1 MFIRYLLLM
10 LMALAPVVALI
21 ISQGLDFMERSQATA
36 DPNSY
41 PRTAVVFSGQ
51 FDRIEVGLQL
61 IEDAA
66 IDRLLVSGANPQ
78 SGIHQARF
86 SDQFNLTIRQRSAL
100 ANGQIILADG
110 ALSTLENAI
119 ESECWLQSS
128 PEVSEVLL
136 ITSSRHMARASLA
149 LELTSPNISVV
160 RLTSDPRSPQV
171 GIAHNLSEFAKFIST
186 RIILF
191 FPQWIWFTSGIPKI
205 CLDGE
210 TSNRPG

>member
-1 MFIRYLLLM
+1 MFIRYLLPM
-10 LMALAPVVALI
+10 LIALALVVALT
-21 ISQGLDFMERSQATA
+21 ISQGLDFKERSQATA

-41 PRTAVVFSGQ
+41 PRTAIVFSGQ

-61 IEDAA
+61 IEDGA
-66 IDRLLVSGANPQ
+66 IDRLLVSGANPK

-136 ITSSRHMARASLA
+136 ITSTRHMARASL
-149 LELTSPNISVV
+149 V
-160 RLTSDPRSPQV
+160 
-171 GIAHNLSEFAKFIST
+171 
-186 RIILF
+186 
-191 FPQWIWFTSGIPKI
+191 
-205 CLDGE
+205 
-210 TSNRPG
+210 